1 MKYVLGILIFFLPLH
16 AFIVTTLKCKFGIDT
31 NIIRFWKELLL
42 SILVLVVFFTVYKKS
57 NWSLEKL
64 YHKNTLLGLITAFI
78 ICSAI
83 YIFFPFFNIKPAS
96 VLGFRYDVY
105 FLIAML
111 IGLYAGIAG
120 EIRFFLKILF
130 ASTFSILIVFL
141 PWYIFGDISTLA
153 GLFWYSSEVST
164 YTANSCISFA
174 QNVNGQHRFQWTFGW
189 PIRFSVF
196 LTVVWSLFTGFVLS
210 QEKITQK
217 QKYIA
222 LGLGGLLIIPA
233 IFFSYSKTSIL
244 WALFA
249 ASMFCFLVYK
259 YVYRKKITKK
269 FYLSLVAFFTT
280 PIVLVALL
288 KWELFLH
295 LGAVI
300 NRLDN
305 LWKSV
310 EMFFYN
316 PIWYGLGI
324 AGPASQIGN
333 SIESAGSW
341 QIATSTTQT
350 VHTFLPEN
358 WYVQILL
365 EQGIVGFALF
375 MSLVLLIWF
384 RLINLVKR
392 SRSYINI
399 WIATGYFALCFMA
412 LFTHAF
418 EEAATSYILFLLIG
432 IVLAESIAREQ
443 SGKVKKK
450 RKKRT

>member
-1 MKYVLGILIFFLPLH
+1 MKYILAVLVFFLPWH

-31 NIIRFWKELLL
+31 NILRFWKE
-42 SILVLVVFFTVYKKS
+42 ILVSLLVLWVFFRAYKKHD
-57 NWSLEKL
+57 WSLKKL
-64 YHKNTLLGLITAFI
+64 YNKNTLLGITTAFI

-83 YIFFPFFNIKPAS
+83 YIFFPFFNLKSAS

-111 IGLYAGIAG
+111 IWLYGHLTW
-120 EIRFFLKILF
+120 ELKFLLKILF
-130 ASTFSILIVFL
+130 ISTFSILLVFL
-141 PWYIFGDISTLA
+141 PWYLFWDISALAKIFG
-153 GLFWYSSEVST
+153 YSSEVST
-164 YTANSCISFA
+164 YTPNSCISFA
-174 QNVNGQHRFQWTFGW
+174 QNVNGQHRFQGTFWG

-196 LTVVWSLFTGFVLS
+196 LTVVWSLFTGFVLACS
-210 QEKITQK
+210 KATKK
-217 QKYIA
+217 QKIIILSLA
-222 LGLGGLLIIPA
+222 GLFIVPG

-244 WALFA
+244 GALFA
-249 ASMFCFLVYK
+249 VITFCFLTYK
-259 YVYRKKITKK
+259 YVYRKRITRK
-269 FYLSLVAFFTT
+269 FYFSLAGIFTL

-295 LGAVI
+295 LWAVI

-305 LWKSV
+305 LSKSV

-333 SIESAGSW
+333 SIESAGNW

-365 EQGIVGFALF
+365 EQWIVWFALF
-375 MSLVLLIWF
+375 MTLVILIGF
-384 RLINLVKR
+384 RLVDLVKR
-392 SRSYINI
+392 SRNYLNI
-399 WIATGYFALCFMA
+399 WITTAYFALCFMA

-418 EEAATSYILFLLIG
+418 EEAATSYILFLFIG
-432 IVLAESIAREQ
+432 IVLAESIGREQ
-443 SGKVKKK
+443 AKK
-450 RKKRT
+450 